1 MSNFVS
7 EAETVQM
14 SSKSHPVQFMHFFY
28 DLAILF
34 CYVLGLAMIVALGA
48 YGLELFFL

>member
-1 MSNFVS
+1 MQ
-7 EAETVQM
+7 TIH
-14 SSKSHPVQFMHFFY
+14 KSHPEHFMRSYY

-34 CYVLGLAMIVALGA
+34 CYVLGLAMTVALGA

>member
-1 MSNFVS
+1 M
-7 EAETVQM
+7 QM